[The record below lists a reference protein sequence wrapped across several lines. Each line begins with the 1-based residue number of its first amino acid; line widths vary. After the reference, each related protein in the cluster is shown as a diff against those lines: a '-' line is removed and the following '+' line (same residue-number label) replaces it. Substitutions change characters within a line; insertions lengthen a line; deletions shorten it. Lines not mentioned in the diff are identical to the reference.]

1 MTDSRD
7 SSSPETDTRRNDGN
21 ARGPQEE
28 GKKQGG
34 GKKQNRE
41 KSIRWQSN
49 TIQQMGHANN
59 LLLAFAVATMGF
71 EFNLLV
77 SQPPERLHSLVPGFA
92 ISLVFLGL
100 SFVVGVLVTV
110 NRLEDFRQS
119 AAAARA
125 DEDNDAA
132 AHAVHSARAKELGP
146 KTKSGFTAQLCTFGI
161 GLLVGVITLVIL
173 VLHRIY

>member
-1 MTDSRD
+1 MDDSRD
-7 SSSPETDTRRNDGN
+7 SSLPTSDPQERNDGKEGEQSK
-21 ARGPQEE
+21 RGRKP
-28 GKKQGG
+28 
-34 GKKQNRE
+34 NRE
-41 KSIRWQSN
+41 RSIRWQSN
-49 TIQQMGHANN
+49 SLQQQGHANN

-77 SQPPERLHSLVPGFA
+77 SQPPESLRCLVPGFA
-92 ISLVFLGL
+92 ISLMFLGL
-100 SFVVGVLVTV
+100 SFVVGVLVTF

-146 KTKSGFTAQLCTFGI
+146 KTKCGFTAQLCTFGI
-161 GLLVGVITLVIL
+161 GLLVGVITLAAL
-173 VLHRIY
+173 VLRRVYF

>member
-1 MTDSRD
+1 MTDNRG
-7 SSSPETDTRRNDGN
+7 SSSPETH
-21 ARGPQEE
+21 PQ
-28 GKKQGG
+28 GRKG
-34 GKKQNRE
+34 GKERVQQGDGKPPNRE
-41 KSIRWQSN
+41 RSIRWQSN
-49 TIQQMGHANN
+49 TNQQLGHANN

-100 SFVVGVLVTV
+100 SFVVGMLVTV
-110 NRLEDFRQS
+110 NRLEDFRES

-132 AHAVHSARAKELGP
+132 AHVGHSTRAKELGP
-146 KTKSGFTAQLCTFGI
+146 KTKCGFTAQLCTFGI
-161 GLLVGVITLVIL
+161 GLLAGVITLVIL
-173 VLHRIY
+173 VLDRIY

>member
-1 MTDSRD
+1 MTDNRG
-7 SSSPETDTRRNDGN
+7 SSSPETHPQGRNDGKE
-21 ARGPQEE
+21 RVQQWD
-28 GKKQGG
+28 GKPP
-34 GKKQNRE
+34 NRE
-41 KSIRWQSN
+41 RSIRWQSN
-49 TIQQMGHANN
+49 TNQQLGHANN

-77 SQPPERLHSLVPGFA
+77 SQPPESLRCLVPGFA
-92 ISLVFLGL
+92 ISLMFLGL
-100 SFVVGVLVTV
+100 SFVVGVLVTF

-146 KTKSGFTAQLCTFGI
+146 KTKCGFTAQLCTFGI
-161 GLLVGVITLVIL
+161 GLLVGVITLAVL
-173 VLHRIY
+173 VLRRVYF